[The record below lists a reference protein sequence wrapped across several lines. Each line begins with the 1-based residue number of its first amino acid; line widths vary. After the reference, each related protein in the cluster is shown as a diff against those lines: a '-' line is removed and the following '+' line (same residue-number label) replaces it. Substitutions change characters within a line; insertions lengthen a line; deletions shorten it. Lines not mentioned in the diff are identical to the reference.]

1 MVQHDH
7 DIPAEYLEMEEYERE
22 GTILF
27 CCDSFLQ
34 RSSLDLAHHLLSIY
48 LPLVP
53 CAIFMDNGFFMA
65 FCGL

>member
-7 DIPAEYLEMEEYERE
+7 DIPAEYLEMEESERE

-48 LPLVP
+48 LPLVHR
-53 CAIFMDNGFFMA
+53 AVFMDNGVLMA
-65 FCGL
+65 VFGL

>member
-1 MVQHDH
+1 
-7 DIPAEYLEMEEYERE
+7 MEEYERE

-48 LPLVP
+48 LPLVHR
-53 CAIFMDNGFFMA
+53 AVFMDNGVLMA
-65 FCGL
+65 VFGL